1 MKSRSLF
8 TDRIAVIAT
17 MHKKEQVI
25 SPILERE
32 LGVTAIVP
40 SDFDSD
46 RFGTFTREIK
56 RLGTQIE
63 AAKFKAEQALSITGE
78 TLAISSEGTF
88 GPHPFVPYLSCNRE
102 VVLLLDKNH
111 NIEIIGEEFS
121 TETNHSHQI
130 VKSLEEAFEFAKKT
144 GFPEHGLVVMFE
156 ETPQDSSQVI
166 KGIITSENLEAAVSL
181 FLKKSLNGKVHI
193 ETDMRALY
201 NPTRMKNIAK
211 ATLNLIEKINSL
223 CPNCDFPG
231 FSITGRKPGL
241 PCALCNMPTQLT
253 LAAIYQ
259 CKKCGFQK
267 ETLFPDGIK
276 QTDPSQ
282 CMYCNP

>member
-1 MKSRSLF
+1 MKNGSLF
-8 TDRIAVIAT
+8 ADRTAVIAT

-32 LGVTAIVP
+32 LGVKAIVP
-40 SDFDSD
+40 TEFDSD
-46 RFGTFTREIK
+46 KFGTFTREIK

-63 AAKFKAEQALSITGE
+63 AAKFKAEQALNITGE

-88 GPHPFVPYLSCNRE
+88 GPHPFVPYLSCDRE
-102 VVLLLDKNH
+102 IVLLLDKKH
-111 NIEIIGEEFS
+111 EIEIIGEEFS
-121 TETNHSHQI
+121 TETNHSHQL
-130 VKSLEEAFEFAKKT
+130 VKSVGEAFEFAQKI

-156 ETPQDSSQVI
+156 EIPKDSSQII
-166 KGIITSENLEAAVSL
+166 KGITTEEKLEEAVSL
-181 FLKKSLNGKVHI
+181 FLKNSPNGKVHL

-211 ATLNLIEKINSL
+211 ATVNLVQKLNSL

-231 FSITGRKPGL
+231 FSITDRKPGL
-241 PCALCNMPTQLT
+241 PCALCNMPTQST
-253 LAAIYQ
+253 LANIYQ
-259 CKKCGFQK
+259 CQKCGFQK
-267 ETLFPDGIK
+267 EILFPDGIK
-276 QTDPSQ
+276 QVDPSQ

>member
-1 MKSRSLF
+1 MKSGSWF
-8 TDRIAVIAT
+8 VDRTAVIAT

-32 LGVTAIVP
+32 LGVKAIVP

-46 RFGTFTREIK
+46 KFGTFTREIK

-63 AAKFKAEQALSITGE
+63 AAKFKAEQALNITGE

-88 GPHPFVPYLSCNRE
+88 GPHPFVPYVSCNRE
-102 VVLLLDKNH
+102 IVLLLDKKH
-111 NIEIIGEEFS
+111 DIEIIGEEFS
-121 TETNHSHQI
+121 TETNHCHQV
-130 VKSLEEAFEFAKKT
+130 VKTVEEAFEFAQRI

-156 ETPQDSSQVI
+156 EIPKDSSQII
-166 KGIITSENLEAAVSL
+166 KGINSEEKLREAVSL
-181 FLKKSLNGKVHI
+181 LLKKSPNGKVHL

-201 NPTRMKNIAK
+201 NPTRMQNIAK
-211 ATLNLIEKINSL
+211 ATLNLVDKINSL

-231 FSITGRKPGL
+231 FSITDRKSGL
-241 PCALCNMPTQLT
+241 PCALCNMPTGLT
-253 LAAIYQ
+253 LANIYQ
-259 CKKCGFQK
+259 CQKCGFQK
-267 ETLFPDGIK
+267 EILFPDGIK
-276 QTDPSQ
+276 QVDPSQ

>member
-1 MKSRSLF
+1 MNNESF
-8 TDRIAVIAT
+8 FADRIAVIAT
-17 MHKKEQVI
+17 MHKKEEAI
-25 SPILERE
+25 APILAKE
-32 LGVTAIVP
+32 LGIKAIVP
-40 SDFDSD
+40 PDFDSD
-46 RFGTFTREIK
+46 KFGTFTREIK

-63 AAKFKAEQALSITGE
+63 AAKIKAEQALNITGE

-102 VVLLLDKNH
+102 IVMLLDKKH
-111 NIEIIGEEFS
+111 DIEIIGEEFS
-121 TETNHSHQI
+121 TETNHSHQV
-130 VKSLEEAFEFAKKT
+130 VKSVEAAFEFAQKV

-156 ETPQDSSQVI
+156 ETPKDSSEVI
-166 KGIITSENLEAAVSL
+166 KGIITPETLEEAVSL
-181 FLKKSLNGKVHI
+181 FLKKSSNGKVHL

-211 ATLNLIEKINSL
+211 ATLNLVQKINSF
-223 CPNCDFPG
+223 CPECNYPG
-231 FSITGRKPGL
+231 FSVTERKRGL

-259 CKKCGFQK
+259 CQKCGFQK
-267 ETLFPDGIK
+267 EILFPDGIE
-276 QTDPSQ
+276 QGDPAQ